1 MPTENRITLTPDTPV
16 RYLKGVGPKTAE
28 RFEKLGIVT
37 LADLLCHYPRRYM
50 DFSKPYSIAEA
61 PCDTECVVKAEVFA
75 KPGGRILPGGRR
87 MERITAGDDVSS
99 LEITWFNNPY
109 AAQKLELGR
118 EYYFQ
123 GIVTGG
129 MLRRQMVNPQ
139 VRTDA
144 QVASSPFE
152 AVYPQTDGL
161 SSSVIARCVR
171 QLLPHAELLP
181 DPLPPEMR
189 QKYRLLSKA
198 EAVRAIHCPESEE
211 AAFAA
216 RRRLIYEELLILQLG
231 IGRMKNR
238 GSAATGAPMQL
249 LDPQPF
255 WDALPFSPTGA
266 QRRAVEEILTDMAGE
281 TSMNRLL
288 QGDVGSGKTLV
299 AAAAIWACIR
309 AGYQAALL
317 APTEI
322 LASQHAENL
331 NRLLSPFGMRVALLT
346 GGMKAAA
353 KRTTLA
359 AIRDDEADLIV
370 GTHAILSEGVEFARL
385 GLAVVDEQ
393 HRFGVRQRGLLAG
406 KAQSPH
412 LLVMSATPIP
422 RTLGLLMY
430 GDLDISVLDELP
442 PGRKPIKTWFITGKK
457 RRDMYGFL
465 DKQIAAGHQVYI
477 VCPAIEENEAMGDL
491 QAVTTYYTETAC
503 ALLPNRRI
511 GLLHGKLKP
520 KEKDDV
526 MQRFKAGELDVLVS
540 TTVIEVGV
548 DVPNATVMVIEN
560 AERFGLSALHQLRG
574 RVGRGAADSC
584 CILISDNGNDAVRER
599 LQFLCRTSDGFA
611 VAKYDLETRG
621 PGDFFGSAQHGL
633 PTLRVADL
641 VQDTRTLRVAQDEAK
656 ALLAKDPNL
665 IDPAH
670 RALSDEVERL
680 FETAGAMN

>member
-1 MPTENRITLTPDTPV
+1 MDQFLERDIQ
-16 RYLKGVGPKTAE
+16 YLKGVGDKRA
-28 RFEKLGIVT
+28 RLFHKLGIFVVGDLVRYYPRTYEDWSVTTPAAQAPEGTTVCVQATMVTPMRTHLIRKGMTLYKADFTDGETLIHVT
-37 LADLLCHYPRRYM
+37 LFNTKFLAEKLRMYQDYLLLGKVERNFTTVQMSAPKIEPLTARRIHPIYTQTGSLNANLIAKAVDYALAHMAPLPDTLSPALRKKYGLEDL
-50 DFSKPYSIAEA
+50 
-61 PCDTECVVKAEVFA
+61 DTAVRNIHFPSNAKA
-75 KPGGRILPGGRR
+75 L
-87 MERITAGDDVSS
+87 D
-99 LEITWFNNPY
+99 
-109 AAQKLELGR
+109 AARHRL
-118 EYYFQ
+118 
-123 GIVTGG
+123 I
-129 MLRRQMVNPQ
+129 
-139 VRTDA
+139 
-144 QVASSPFE
+144 FE
-152 AVYPQTDGL
+152 
-161 SSSVIARCVR
+161 
-171 QLLPHAELLP
+171 ELLTLTVGLKKLKGRKRTP
-181 DPLPPEMR
+181 TTRVIEKD
-189 QKYRLLSKA
+189 
-198 EAVRAIHCPESEE
+198 CT

-216 RRRLIYEELLILQLG
+216 R
-231 IGRMKNR
+231 
-238 GSAATGAPMQL
+238 
-249 LDPQPF
+249 
-255 WDALPFSPTGA
+255 LPFTLTGA
-266 QRRAVEEILTDMAGE
+266 QSRAVAQCIADLQSGYP
-281 TSMNRLL
+281 MNRLL
-288 QGDVGSGKTLV
+288 QGDVGSGKTAV
-299 AAAAIWACIR
+299 AAALLDTMVQN
-309 AGYQAALL
+309 GYQCALM

-322 LASQHAENL
+322 LATQHYATLQKFFAGTNT
-331 NRLLSPFGMRVALLT
+331 RLCLLT
-346 GGMKAAA
+346 GACTAKEKRQMKA
-353 KRTTLA
+353 
-359 AIRDDEADLIV
+359 DLLEGNIHIAV
-370 GTHAILSEGVEFARL
+370 GTHALIQNDVEFANL
-385 GLAVVDEQ
+385 GLVITDEQ
-393 HRFGVRQRGLLAG
+393 HRFGVQQRADLAMKG
-406 KAQSPH
+406 EEVH
-412 LLVMSATPIP
+412 TLVMSATPIP

>member
-1 MPTENRITLTPDTPV
+1 MIHLFVIADDFTGALDTGVQFASYGAATKVVVGTGLQALEADAQTQVLVVDAETRHLPAAQAYDTVYRLVRWAKEKKIGCIYKKTDSALRGNIGAELSAALAADGGDRLHFVPAFPNLDRVTRGGVHYIGGVPVAQSVFGKDPFEPVTHSRVEDILHEQTDTLCAYIPGGGSAEGKAGVLVYEAQTNRDMAQIADRLAARLEPF
-16 RYLKGVGPKTAE
+16 GVN
-28 RFEKLGIVT
+28 VT
-37 LADLLCHYPRRYM
+37 L
-50 DFSKPYSIAEA
+50 
-61 PCDTECVVKAEVFA
+61 
-75 KPGGRILPGGRR
+75 
-87 MERITAGDDVSS
+87 
-99 LEITWFNNPY
+99 
-109 AAQKLELGR
+109 
-118 EYYFQ
+118 
-123 GIVTGG
+123 
-129 MLRRQMVNPQ
+129 
-139 VRTDA
+139 
-144 QVASSPFE
+144 
-152 AVYPQTDGL
+152 
-161 SSSVIARCVR
+161 
-171 QLLPHAELLP
+171 
-181 DPLPPEMR
+181 
-189 QKYRLLSKA
+189 
-198 EAVRAIHCPESEE
+198 
-211 AAFAA
+211 
-216 RRRLIYEELLILQLG
+216 
-231 IGRMKNR
+231 
-238 GSAATGAPMQL
+238 
-249 LDPQPF
+249 
-255 WDALPFSPTGA
+255 
-266 QRRAVEEILTDMAGE
+266 
-281 TSMNRLL
+281 
-288 QGDVGSGKTLV
+288 LV
-299 AAAAIWACIR
+299 
-309 AGYQAALL
+309 
-317 APTEI
+317 
-322 LASQHAENL
+322 
-331 NRLLSPFGMRVALLT
+331 
-346 GGMKAAA
+346 GGMKAKE
-353 KRTTLA
+353 KRIALE
-359 AIRDDEADLIV
+359 AIADGRANLVV
-370 GTHAILSEGVEFARL
+370 GTHAVLTDTVEFKNL
-385 GLAVVDEQ
+385 GLAIVDEQ